1 MNLVMISPGYPVEM
15 AFFTRALAAVGATV
29 IGLGDQP
36 PSALPEPARN
46 ALAHYEQVNLADEGA
61 VLAALHGLAQHTSID
76 QVECLWEPYMILAAR
91 IRESF
96 GLPGMTVEQ
105 TLPFRDKERMK
116 VKIDA
121 AGIRTPRHVSAT
133 TVAEVW
139 EAAEQVGYPLI
150 VKPIA
155 GAGSADTYR
164 VDSAEELAEVLPM
177 LRHVPE
183 VSVEEFIDGEEF
195 TYDTVCAGG
204 SILYENIMWYR
215 PRPLQ
220 MKSHEWISP
229 ASIVL
234 RDLTVPDLQGGR
246 QMGGE
251 VLPALEF
258 RSGFT
263 HMEWYRKAD
272 GEAVFGEIGGRP
284 PGARAVDLMNY
295 ATDGDLFVAWAE
307 AVVHGQAVAAAGAQ
321 VQLRLCLQARQGR
334 WANHSRG
341 GLGQAAGRVRRA
353 RGGRGPAADRC
364 PSPRL
369 AGHPDQRRDDHRA
382 ASRAATGD
390 RDDRAIRLRTPHVR
404 RLSRIAAGG
413 GRTASATMASRGPR
427 RDPTG
432 PPHGGCPSPPAAR
445 RAPWCPPARRWC
457 PPTCPVRTPG
467 AEKPVTAASPDD
479 HRQVGQVLRRR
490 VEVER
495 LTAARPSHTRS

>member
-1 MNLVMISPGYPVEM
+1 MNVVMISPGYPVEM
-15 AFFTRALAAVGATV
+15 SYFTRGLAAVGATV

-36 PSALPEPARN
+36 PSALPELARN
-46 ALAHYEQVNLADEGA
+46 SLAHYEQVNLADEGG

-96 GLPGMTVEQ
+96 GLPGMTVEE
-105 TLPFRDKERMK
+105 TLPFRDKELMK
-116 VKIDA
+116 TKIDS
-121 AGIRTPRHVSAT
+121 AGIRTPWHVSAT

-139 EAAEQVGYPLI
+139 EAAERVGYPLI

-164 VDSAEELAEVLPM
+164 VNSADELAEILPM
-177 LRHVPE
+177 LRHIPE
-183 VSVEEFIDGEEF
+183 LSVEEFVDGEEF

-229 ASIVL
+229 ASITF
-234 RDLTVPDLQGGR
+234 RDLTVPDLQSGR

-251 VLPALEF
+251 VLPALGF

-263 HMEWYRKAD
+263 HMEWYRKSD

-307 AVVHGQAVAAAGAQ
+307 AVVHGQLSQPLERKFNSGCVFKRAQGVGRITHVEGLDKLLAEYGDHVVVVDLLPIGA
-321 VQLRLCLQARQGR
+321 
-334 WANHSRG
+334 
-341 GLGQAAGRVRRA
+341 
-353 RGGRGPAADRC
+353 
-364 PSPRL
+364 
-369 AGHPDQRRDDHRA
+369 
-382 ASRAATGD
+382 
-390 RDDRAIRLRTPHVR
+390 
-404 RLSRIAAGG
+404 
-413 GRTASATMASRGPR
+413 PR
-427 RDPTG
+427 RDW
-432 PPHGGCPSPPAAR
+432 
-445 RAPWCPPARRWC
+445 RATLISDGMIMVRHPELQ
-457 PPTCPVRTPG
+457 PVIEMTERF
-467 AEKPVTAASPDD
+467 ASEL
-479 HRQVGQVLRRR
+479 QMYAG
-490 VEVER
+490 
-495 LTAARPSHTRS
+495 